1 MLKDTEK
8 TIPQYIIDEMIDYLY
23 SNGLI
28 IKNKEGIGVKHIPI
42 TLYPSPIV
50 KSFFDKIQFYQIA
63 FNKIMDKISR
73 DQQYIEQILTPIS
86 EKDEFIKKLLE
97 ISKKVSTFEN
107 KQKIQCGFFRND
119 YMVDKVKKFIYQI
132 EFNTIAVS
140 MFSFSD
146 KLKKFYS
153 FFSNKYPNIYE
164 RYKDKE
170 IPLEKKDVIP
180 EFSSSLIE
188 SIKLFSPENYKN
200 TLIIFV
206 VQENEK
212 NVFDQRTIE
221 NELYEKYN
229 ILSKR
234 LTLNEIAK
242 NCKVDEKG
250 QISYEEKIISLFYF
264 RAGYTPS
271 DYKDEESWKGREMI
285 ELSTAIK
292 VPNINLFLTTLKVFQ
307 YELTKPDILKK
318 YINEELISNDIIR
331 FFTKIYYLR
340 DMDKEKQKELF
351 NQITSNPHSYVIKP
365 QREGGGNN
373 YYDEKIIPLL
383 PKDDSEPSDEL
394 LNSIIMERIE
404 APEYET
410 LNLIDEKVIVN
421 TINSEFSVYGV
432 IISSD
437 DKIYNINKSVGFLV
451 RSKDKN
457 AGEGGVIHGSGCVD
471 LPCLMDIN
479 INKDDDNPISYNF

>member
-153 FFSNKYPNIYE
+153 FFSNKYPEIYE

-200 TLIIFV
+200 TIIIFV

>member
-153 FFSNKYPNIYE
+153 FFSNKYPEIYE

-200 TLIIFV
+200 TIIIFV

-373 YYDEKIIPLL
+373 YYDDKIIPLL

-437 DKIYNINKSVGFLV
+437 EKIYNINKSVGFLV

-457 AGEGGVIHGSGCVD
+457 EGEGGVIHGSGCVD

>member
-42 TLYPSPIV
+42 TSYPSPIV

-373 YYDEKIIPLL
+373 YYDDKIIPLL

-437 DKIYNINKSVGFLV
+437 EKIYNINKSVGFLV

-457 AGEGGVIHGSGCVD
+457 EGEGGVIHGSGCVD

>member
-146 KLKKFYS
+146 GLKKFYS

-351 NQITSNPHSYVIKP
+351 NQITLNPHSYVIKP

-373 YYDEKIIPLL
+373 YYDDKILSLI

-437 DKIYNINKSVGFLV
+437 EKIYNINKSVGFLV

-457 AGEGGVIHGSGCVD
+457 EGEGGVIHGSGCVD

>member
-8 TIPQYIIDEMIDYLY
+8 TIPQKIIDEMIDYLY
-23 SNGLI
+23 LNGI
-28 IKNKEGIGVKHIPI
+28 VIKNKEGTGVKHIPI
-42 TLYPSPIV
+42 TLHPSPIV

-63 FNKIMDKISR
+63 FNKIIDKISR
-73 DQQYIEQILTPIS
+73 DQEYIEQILTPIS

-107 KQKIQCGFFRND
+107 KQKIQCGIFRND
-119 YMVDKVKKFIYQI
+119 YIVDKVKKFIYQI
-132 EFNTIAVS
+132 KFNTIAVS

-153 FFSNKYPNIYE
+153 FFSKKYPEIYE
-164 RYKDKE
+164 RYKEKE
-170 IPLEKKDVIP
+170 IPLEKKDIIP
-180 EFSSSLIE
+180 EFTSGLIE
-188 SIKLFSPENYKN
+188 AIKLFSPDNYKN
-200 TLIIFV
+200 TIIIFV

-229 ILSKR
+229 IISKR

-250 QISYEEKIISLFYF
+250 QISYEDKIISLFYF
-264 RAGYTPS
+264 RGGYAPS

-292 VPNINLFLTTLKVFQ
+292 VPNINVFLTSLKVFQ
-307 YELTKPDILKK
+307 YELTKPEILKK
-318 YINEELISNDIIR
+318 YVNEELISNDIIR
-331 FFTKIYYLR
+331 FFLKIHYLR

-351 NQITSNPHSYVIKP
+351 NQITSNPHSYIIKP
-365 QREGGGNN
+365 QREGGNS
-373 YYDEKIIPLL
+373 YYDDKILSLI
-383 PKDDSEPSDEL
+383 PKDDSEPNDEL

-404 APEYET
+404 PPEYES
-410 LNLIDEKVIVN
+410 LNLIDEKVTLN
-421 TINSEFSVYGV
+421 TIVSEFSVYGV

-437 DKIYNINKSVGFLV
+437 DKTYNVNKSVGFLV
-451 RSKDKN
+451 RSKEKN
-457 AGEGGVIHGSGCVD
+457 QQEGGDMHGSGCID

-479 INKDDDNPISYNF
+479 INKDDENPISYSF

>member
-164 RYKDKE
+164 RYKGKE

-200 TLIIFV
+200 TIIIFV

-421 TINSEFSVYGV
+421 TVNSEFSVYGV

-437 DKIYNINKSVGFLV
+437 EKIYNINKSVGFLV

-457 AGEGGVIHGSGCVD
+457 EGEGGVIHGSGCVD

>member
-1 MLKDTEK
+1 
-8 TIPQYIIDEMIDYLY
+8 
-23 SNGLI
+23 
-28 IKNKEGIGVKHIPI
+28 
-42 TLYPSPIV
+42 
-50 KSFFDKIQFYQIA
+50 
-63 FNKIMDKISR
+63 
-73 DQQYIEQILTPIS
+73 
-86 EKDEFIKKLLE
+86 
-97 ISKKVSTFEN
+97 
-107 KQKIQCGFFRND
+107 
-119 YMVDKVKKFIYQI
+119 
-132 EFNTIAVS
+132 
-140 MFSFSD
+140 
-146 KLKKFYS
+146 
-153 FFSNKYPNIYE
+153 
-164 RYKDKE
+164 
-170 IPLEKKDVIP
+170 
-180 EFSSSLIE
+180 
-188 SIKLFSPENYKN
+188 
-200 TLIIFV
+200 
-206 VQENEK
+206 
-212 NVFDQRTIE
+212 
-221 NELYEKYN
+221 
-229 ILSKR
+229 
-234 LTLNEIAK
+234 
-242 NCKVDEKG
+242 
-250 QISYEEKIISLFYF
+250 
-264 RAGYTPS
+264 
-271 DYKDEESWKGREMI
+271 MI

-373 YYDEKIIPLL
+373 YYDDKIIPLL

-457 AGEGGVIHGSGCVD
+457 EGEGGVIHGSGCVD

>member
-86 EKDEFIKKLLE
+86 EKDEFIKKSLE

-153 FFSNKYPNIYE
+153 FFSNKYPEIYE

-200 TLIIFV
+200 TIIIFV

-234 LTLNEIAK
+234 LTLNEITK

>member
-86 EKDEFIKKLLE
+86 EKDEFIKKSLE

-153 FFSNKYPNIYE
+153 FFSNKYPEIYE

-200 TLIIFV
+200 TIIIFV

-229 ILSKR
+229 IISKR

-250 QISYEEKIISLFYF
+250 QISYEDKIISLFYF

-383 PKDDSEPSDEL
+383 PKDDSDPSDEL

>member
-373 YYDEKIIPLL
+373 YYDDKIIPLL

-437 DKIYNINKSVGFLV
+437 EKIYNINKSVGFLV

>member
-437 DKIYNINKSVGFLV
+437 EKIYNINKSVGFLV

-457 AGEGGVIHGSGCVD
+457 EGEGGVIHGSGCVD

>member
-86 EKDEFIKKLLE
+86 EKDEFIKKSLE

-153 FFSNKYPNIYE
+153 FFSNKYPEIYE

-200 TLIIFV
+200 TIIIFV

-234 LTLNEIAK
+234 LTLNEITK

-318 YINEELISNDIIR
+318 YII
-331 FFTKIYYLR
+331 
-340 DMDKEKQKELF
+340 
-351 NQITSNPHSYVIKP
+351 
-365 QREGGGNN
+365 
-373 YYDEKIIPLL
+373 
-383 PKDDSEPSDEL
+383 
-394 LNSIIMERIE
+394 
-404 APEYET
+404 
-410 LNLIDEKVIVN
+410 
-421 TINSEFSVYGV
+421 
-432 IISSD
+432 
-437 DKIYNINKSVGFLV
+437 
-451 RSKDKN
+451 
-457 AGEGGVIHGSGCVD
+457 
-471 LPCLMDIN
+471 
-479 INKDDDNPISYNF
+479 

>member
-86 EKDEFIKKLLE
+86 EKDEFIKKSLE

-153 FFSNKYPNIYE
+153 FFSNKYPEIYE

-200 TLIIFV
+200 TIIIFV

>member
-153 FFSNKYPNIYE
+153 FFSNKYPEIYE

-200 TLIIFV
+200 TIIIFV

-234 LTLNEIAK
+234 LTLNEITK

>member
-153 FFSNKYPNIYE
+153 FFSNKYPEIYE

-373 YYDEKIIPLL
+373 YYDDKIIPLL

-437 DKIYNINKSVGFLV
+437 EKIYNINKSVGFLV

-457 AGEGGVIHGSGCVD
+457 EGEGGVIHGSGCVD

>member
-8 TIPQYIIDEMIDYLY
+8 TIPQKIIDEMIDYLY

-86 EKDEFIKKLLE
+86 EKDEFIKKSLE

-153 FFSNKYPNIYE
+153 FFSNKYPEIYE

-200 TLIIFV
+200 TIIIFV

-234 LTLNEIAK
+234 LTLNEITK

>member
-373 YYDEKIIPLL
+373 YYDDKIIPLL

-437 DKIYNINKSVGFLV
+437 EKIYNINKSVGFLV

-457 AGEGGVIHGSGCVD
+457 EGEGGVIHGSGCVD

>member
-373 YYDEKIIPLL
+373 YYDDKIIPLL

>member
-373 YYDEKIIPLL
+373 YYDDKIIPLL

-421 TINSEFSVYGV
+421 TVNSEFSVYGV

-437 DKIYNINKSVGFLV
+437 EKIYNINKSVGFLV

-457 AGEGGVIHGSGCVD
+457 EGEGGVIHGSGCVD

>member
-200 TLIIFV
+200 TIIIFV

-373 YYDEKIIPLL
+373 YYDDKIIPLL

-437 DKIYNINKSVGFLV
+437 EKIYNINKSVGFLV